1 MNTNTIL
8 NKNQR
13 YYPRDTIKTS
23 AERYIDFISRYFK
36 EKYSEYDPFIS
47 GPLFP
52 IFPAY
57 QILIDEDE
65 KLETFLKSVAQL
77 ESEIIYTENKL
88 LIKKECE
95 WILHSFLEYKTV
107 YKTHLC
113 VEDWESPDNLPSL
126 VLIELY
132 TINRITAFKYGYRM
146 DKKFQDNLDAYSSK
160 IYKLFHGKF
169 FEGLLTSHCVDDCVF
184 I

>member
-1 MNTNTIL
+1 MNISTIL
-8 NKNQR
+8 NRNRR
-13 YYPRDTIKTS
+13 YYTSDTIKTS
-23 AERYIDFISRYFK
+23 AERYSDFISRYFK

-47 GPLFP
+47 GPAFP
-52 IFPAY
+52 IFSVY
-57 QILIDEDE
+57 QILIDGDE
-65 KLETFLKSVAQL
+65 KLETFLKSVVRL
-77 ESEIIYTENKL
+77 EAEIIYTESEF

-132 TINRITAFKYGYRM
+132 TINRITAFKYAYRM
-146 DKKFQDNLDAYSSK
+146 DKQFQDNLDAYSSK
-160 IYKLFHGKF
+160 IYKLFHGKSF
-169 FEGLLTSHCVDDCVF
+169 DLLLMSHE
-184 I
+184 